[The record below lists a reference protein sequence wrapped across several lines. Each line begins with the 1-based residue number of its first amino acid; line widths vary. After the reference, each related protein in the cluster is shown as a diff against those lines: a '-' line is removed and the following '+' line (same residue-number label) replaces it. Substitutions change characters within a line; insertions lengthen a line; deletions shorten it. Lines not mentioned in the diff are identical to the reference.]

1 MTCRIEI
8 HAQGRLQLV
17 SPLII
22 RLDLLSQLTLLS
34 TLIAPR
40 GRNLLQLLI
49 LPALLL
55 DLGLKLLYL
64 LQH

>member
-22 RLDLLSQLTLLS
+22 RLDLLSQLTLLL
-34 TLIAPR
+34 TLITPR
-40 GRNLLQLLI
+40 GRYLLQLFVLS
-49 LPALLL
+49 ALLL
-55 DLGLKLLYL
+55 DHGLKLFNL